1 MKIIAILTFIAYC
14 TGAHPPKLWGSRI
27 VSKASGPSDTMRY
40 RFNGD
45 LHVAIKQGLKLS
57 ALSTKNG
64 KCFLEKTKLWGS
76 PCGMAAGQAVITV
89 ADVTAQNVLVTFEDS
104 SDSVKFTSTTFFVPR
119 CIFPQPD
126 PDEVS
131 PETSFPLSRF
141 VGGTKSFTVDF
152 AVRGANSNS
161 FIVFCIDDKPLC
173 TWYGTKLVDLV
184 KDLKSDL
191 RIFRGVF
198 PTKTDVSHENF
209 AFYAYTTVVIV
220 SIDYEQ
226 SGISPEV
233 AECKRMSPKGRRRKV
248 TLSTK

>member
-1 MKIIAILTFIAYC
+1 
-14 TGAHPPKLWGSRI
+14 
-27 VSKASGPSDTMRY
+27 MRY

-57 ALSTKNG
+57 
-64 KCFLEKTKLWGS
+64 
-76 PCGMAAGQAVITV
+76 QAVITV

-161 FIVFCIDDKPLC
+161 FNATFC
-173 TWYGTKLVDLV
+173 VDLV

-233 AECKRMSPKGRRRKV
+233 AECKRMSPKGRRRKA

>member
-104 SDSVKFTSTTFFVPR
+104 
-119 CIFPQPD
+119 I
-126 PDEVS
+126 
-131 PETSFPLSRF
+131 
-141 VGGTKSFTVDF
+141 DF

-173 TWYGTKLVDLV
+173 TWYGTKLGTKNATFCVDLV

-233 AECKRMSPKGRRRKV
+233 AECKRMSPKGRRRKA